1 MLVGNTES
9 ESVLPSLG
17 QRNLSM
23 GNGSVTPLSEATNAS
38 VKSVTPA
45 VRALVR
51 TGSALILQTNWFGDI
66 QLSGS
71 LWSAFFMIAKGDHET
86 TLMVKD

>member
-51 TGSALILQTNWFGDI
+51 TGTGSSIILQTFWFGDN

-71 LWSAFFMIAKGDHET
+71 LWSAFFVIAKGDHET
-86 TLMVKD
+86 TLN